1 LTKGNDLKKALVGL
15 TGAGLLSLAI
25 GLATDRSKPA
35 EEATS
40 AGAVPSV
47 DSISLPALASL
58 EGNGGDLKP
67 GRVLDRNKA
76 YTRYYI
82 TYRSGELT
90 ISGIMNVPSGR
101 GPFPVLILNHGF
113 IPPRIYTNG
122 RGLKREQDYLARKN
136 FVVIHPDYRNHAE
149 SDKDTLNDLKL
160 RLGYT
165 EDVINIVDAVRRSE
179 LPYFDKDRIGMMGH
193 SMGGGIAMNI
203 MVTRPELV
211 KAVVLYAPVSA
222 DAADN
227 FYRWTANSEAGRKIL
242 DRYGSPA
249 SAPDFWKNLSA
260 MSFLDRATAPVL
272 IHHGM
277 RDESCP
283 LEWSERLRDSL
294 SVRGK
299 AVTLHAYEGEKHE
312 LIDRWPLMMQR
323 TTDFFN
329 RHLRSKP

>member
-1 LTKGNDLKKALVGL
+1 MKKVLLGL
-15 TGAGLLSLAI
+15 TAAGVLSLAI

-40 AGAVPSV
+40 AGAVPLF

-67 GRVLDRNKA
+67 GRVLDRNEA

-82 TYRSGELT
+82 TYRGGELT
-90 ISGIMNVPSGR
+90 ISGIMNVPTGK

-122 RGLKREQDYLARKN
+122 RGLKREQDYLARKK
-136 FVVIHPDYRNHAE
+136 FVVIHPDYRNHAD
-149 SDKDTLNDLKL
+149 SDKDTLNDLKF

-165 EDVINIVDAVRRSE
+165 EDVLHLVDAVRGSD
-179 LPYFDKDRIGMMGH
+179 LPYFDKERIGMMGH

-203 MVTRPELV
+203 MVTRPDLV
-211 KAVVLYAPVSA
+211 KAIVLYAPVSA

-227 FYRWTANSEAGRKIL
+227 FYRWTARSEAGRKIL

-249 SAPDFWKNLSA
+249 SAPDFWRNLSA
-260 MSFLDRATAPVL
+260 MSFLDRTTAPVL

-283 LEWSERLRDSL
+283 PEWSVRLTDSL
-294 SVRGK
+294 QAYGK
-299 AVTLHAYEGEKHE
+299 TVTLHTYDGEKHE

-323 TTDFFN
+323 TADFFN
-329 RHLRSKP
+329 QYLRPRP